1 VSEVSA
7 LLFSV
12 GLLSLLL
19 CGYFFGLSD
28 GLKKE
33 KRPETEF
40 EIKPA
45 VGCLILGGLLIG
57 FGL

>member
-1 VSEVSA
+1 MSEVSA
-7 LLFSV
+7 ILFSM

-33 KRPETEF
+33 KRADTGLEV
-40 EIKPA
+40 KLA
-45 VGCLILGGLLIG
+45 VGSLLLGGLLIG